1 MIEEQKDDS
10 GSVSLPFGKQTV
22 GCRYLSNK
30 GVVEMP
36 KIIGNVDLPLD
47 SSTKPKKRTQKKFF
61 LPTDKCCYCNRPFRE
76 GLEGTKEHIIPK
88 SKGGTNKLKNLK
100 PCCFECNQLKSNLDL
115 KQFKTTVWNVIKIL
129 DGRYSL
135 SLEDLKTVYENL
147 RSV

>member
-1 MIEEQKDDS
+1 MMNNEQNVPTVPSAQIAASPMLAAVYS
-10 GSVSLPFGKQTV
+10 GKVSVQPPAILK
-22 GCRYLSNK
+22 
-30 GVVEMP
+30 
-36 KIIGNVDLPLD
+36 KIDLPD
-47 SSTKPKKRTQKKFF
+47 NSVRPIKRTQKKFF

-76 GLEGTKEHIIPK
+76 GLEGTKEHITPK
-88 SKGGTNKLKNLK
+88 SKGGTDALKNLK

-135 SLEDLKTVYENL
+135 SLQDLKTVYENL